1 MPSPNK
7 TIKALLLKVDNVV
20 ICEVVELEVELGE
33 HDCKIIKPYEY
44 VDGNLVTWPEVSGQN
59 ELGLRSEDI
68 LTVVD
73 PTQEINDQY
82 LKLTS
87 LT

>member
-33 HDCKIIKPYEY
+33 PDCKIIKPYEY
-44 VDGNLVTWPEVSGQN
+44 VDGNLVPWPEVSCQN
-59 ELGLRSEDI
+59 ELRLRSEDI
-68 LTVVD
+68 LTVVE
-73 PTQEINDQY
+73 PTQEIIDQY

>member
-33 HDCKIIKPYEY
+33 PDCKIIKPYEY
-44 VDGNLVTWPEVSGQN
+44 VDGNLVPWPEVSGQT
-59 ELGLRSEDI
+59 ELRLRSEDI
-68 LTVVD
+68 LTVVE
-73 PTQEINDQY
+73 PTQEIIDQY

>member
-20 ICEVVELEVELGE
+20 ICVVELEVELGE
-33 HDCKIIKPYEY
+33 PDCKIIKPYEY
-44 VDGNLVTWPEVSGQN
+44 VDGNLVPWPEVSGQD
-59 ELGLRSEDI
+59 ELRLRSEDI
-68 LTVVD
+68 LTVVE
-73 PTQEINDQY
+73 PTQEIIDQY